1 LSISEG
7 VNLKPTSKEESKVL
21 KKSKVLIQPNAF
33 SIFLSKSAFFSL
45 TKLANLKKISTD
57 KKSYLDQIKKLIEKL
72 EKDNY
77 ITLENEISETTN

>member
-1 LSISEG
+1 MPGCFGVIEENGLCHSCVMAANRNSDPISEG

-45 TKLANLKKISTD
+45 RLK
-57 KKSYLDQIKKLIEKL
+57 
-72 EKDNY
+72 
-77 ITLENEISETTN
+77 